1 MLAAFSRVPALAE
14 IASADK
20 CQMHRK
26 LVQLMQQYNGQQN
39 PLHNRERFDCI
50 QTEWPG
56 VHVRVITRK
65 VTPSEGGK
73 RLHRLLRSLLPNIPL
88 GQVYK
93 MIDQGKV
100 RVNGKRKNQNYE
112 LASGDEI
119 TIFMEEDA
127 FKEAGPVVKK
137 PKYAGVNANI
147 DVVYEDAELL
157 VVHKPA
163 GELTHP
169 DRSEQ
174 RDTLIGRV
182 HAYLYRRGELDSPV
196 FLPAPANRLDR
207 NTSGLVL
214 IGKTAGMLHQ
224 LNQWIKNRQLDK
236 YYITII
242 EGKLSGSGTIS
253 GLVERDEGSNRTR
266 VVRANE
272 QRREEGAAR
281 KAATTNY
288 EVLQTSSAYSLVEV
302 ELISGRTHQIRAHFQ
317 SIGHPLLGDIKYGG
331 HALGELNHQLL
342 HAWRIELPDGR
353 TFRAPLPQQFRA
365 VLKRVGLNMDAGG
378 R

>member
-1 MLAAFSRVPALAE
+1 M
-14 IASADK
+14 I
-20 CQMHRK
+20 
-26 LVQLMQQYNGQQN
+26 
-39 PLHNRERFDCI
+39 I
-50 QTEWPG
+50 
-56 VHVRVITRK
+56 RK
-65 VTPSEGGK
+65 VTPSESGK

-100 RVNGKRKNQNYE
+100 RINGKRKKQNYE
-112 LASGDEI
+112 LAAGDEI
-119 TIFMEEDA
+119 AIDMEETT
-127 FKEAGPVVKK
+127 FKDAGPTIKQQ
-137 PKYAGVNANI
+137 KYVGVNANI

-157 VVHKPA
+157 VVHKPV

-169 DRSEQ
+169 DRTEQ

-182 HAYLYRRGELDSPV
+182 HAYLYRKDELDSPL

-236 YYITII
+236 YYLTIAEGRMSGKSTIT
-242 EGKLSGSGTIS
+242 
-253 GLVERDEGSNRTR
+253 GLIERDEQSNRTR
-266 VVRANE
+266 VVRTNNE
-272 QRREEGAAR
+272 TQRDAAAL
-281 KAATTNY
+281 KEATTNY
-288 EVLQTSSAYSLVEV
+288 EVLKTGANYSLVEV

-331 HALGELNHQLL
+331 RALGEVNYQLL
-342 HAWRIELPDGR
+342 HAWRIVLPDQR
-353 TFRAPLPQQFRA
+353 EFRAPLPSQFLNA
-365 VLKRVGLNMDAGG
+365 LKRTGLNYEFNQYE
-378 R
+378 